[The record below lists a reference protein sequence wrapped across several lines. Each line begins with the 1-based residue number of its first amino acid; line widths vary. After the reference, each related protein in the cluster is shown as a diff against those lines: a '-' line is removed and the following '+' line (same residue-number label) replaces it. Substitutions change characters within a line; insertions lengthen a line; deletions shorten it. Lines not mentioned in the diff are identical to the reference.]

1 MEFVIIAK
9 KNMKNKHKIIFSF
22 FLLFII
28 LFLSACSLNE
38 KKEYENEKIKVMT
51 TILPQVEFVERI
63 GGDKVEVSE
72 MIPPGFSPA
81 TFELNPKKIEELKSL
96 DIYFRIGH
104 VEFEKSQMKKIES
117 LNPNMRV
124 VDTSEGISLINQI
137 DHHHDEENDNEHE
150 EGDDPHIWLSPR
162 LVKIQAEHILQAL
175 IDFSPENENY
185 FKENYNEFIS
195 DLDNLDQRLSEV
207 FLPIKNKLILV
218 YHPAFGYLADAYGFK
233 QEAIEIE
240 GKDPS
245 PKQIKDIVDKAREL
259 KITTVFVQAQFD
271 TKSANA
277 IAKEINGAVVS
288 IDPLAK
294 EYFSN
299 LENMANSIVNT
310 YQYE

>member
-1 MEFVIIAK
+1 
-9 KNMKNKHKIIFSF
+9 MKNNNKLIIS
-22 FLLFII
+22 LFILFI
-28 LFLSACSLNE
+28 SLFLSACSFNE
-38 KKEYENEKIKVMT
+38 KEEYENEKIKVMT

-96 DIYFRIGH
+96 DMYFKIGH
-104 VEFEKSQMKKIES
+104 VEFEKSQMEKIQS
-117 LNPNMRV
+117 LNPNMKV

-137 DHHHDEENDNEHE
+137 DHDHHDEESDNEHE
-150 EGDDPHIWLSPR
+150 EGNDPHIWLSPR
-162 LVKIQAEHILQAL
+162 LVEIQAKHILQAL

-185 FKENYNEFIS
+185 FKENYNSFIS
-195 DLDNLDQRLSEV
+195 DLDSLDQRLSKV
-207 FLPIKNKLILV
+207 FLPIKNKSILV

-245 PKQIKDIVDKAREL
+245 PKQIKDIIDRAKEL
-259 KITTVFVQAQFD
+259 EIKTIFVQAQFNG
-271 TKSANA
+271 KSANT
-277 IAKEINGAVVS
+277 IANEINGVVVS

-299 LENMANSIVNT
+299 LEKMADAIVNA
-310 YQYE
+310 Y

>member
-1 MEFVIIAK
+1 VEFVIIAK
-9 KNMKNKHKIIFSF
+9 KNMKNKHKIVFSF
-22 FLLFII
+22 FLLIII
-28 LFLSACSLNE
+28 LFLSACSFNE
-38 KKEYENEKIKVMT
+38 KEEYENEKIKVMT

-117 LNPNMRV
+117 LNPNMKV

-245 PKQIKDIVDKAREL
+245 PKQIKDIIERAKEL
-259 KITTVFVQAQFD
+259 EIKTIFVQAQFD
-271 TKSANA
+271 TKSANT
-277 IAKEINGAVVS
+277 IANEINGVVLS

-294 EYFSN
+294 DYFSN
-299 LENMANSIVNT
+299 LENMADTIVNT
-310 YQYE
+310 Y